1 MDGGRVTAQLVASLS
16 AKLDAEALERDALA
30 KAYDGIQTVSFLH
43 EEIRQQVGDR
53 LHTVGV
59 NWNRVILDSIEE
71 RLDVDGFRAGGT
83 DADEDLWALWEG
95 NDLDEWSQMGHA
107 DALLYRQSYA
117 IAWRDRQGLRISVES
132 PDEVAVERVPG
143 QRGVL
148 RAALKRWREDDHWR
162 AALYLPDRVEVYR
175 TAPTR
180 SIAETVRVAGQ
191 SSLLAPPR
199 GAAAW
204 EQIDGVTHTAGVV
217 PVVTFTNKPR
227 TNRLEGRSEIAD
239 VIPLVSAISK
249 LATDMLVTSEYHAMP
264 RRYATGI
271 QVPTAGPDRQ
281 RLQAEAAAYWENATK
296 TKTWLAGTGVDFGQ
310 FPTADL
316 GNFVNAINLLT
327 GQVAAIAGLPPHYLG
342 VSGSDNPASADA
354 IRSAEAS
361 LVKRAKRKQRQFGG
375 SWERVMQ
382 IAKALELG
390 VAVADLPEQYRRVE
404 TIWRDPETPT
414 VAQSADAAV
423 KLTQGE
429 HPVITPETAQEV
441 YLGFSP
447 EQIEQDRR
455 RRLDSAAAVA
465 LAPVRAQV
473 DLADELQGRGLSQN
487 AALAA
492 SGLTI
497 AAGLNSADS
506 V

>member
-1 MDGGRVTAQLVASLS
+1 MDGGRVTAQQVATLS
-16 AKLDAEALERDALA
+16 AKLDAEVQEREALA

-43 EEIRQQVGDR
+43 EEIRRQVGDR

-71 RLDVDGFRAGGT
+71 RLDVEGFRAGGT
-83 DADEDLWALWEG
+83 EADADLWALWES

-107 DALLYRQSYA
+107 DALLYKQSYA
-117 IAWRDRQGLRISVES
+117 IAWRDRLGLRVSVES
-132 PDEVAVERVPG
+132 PDEVAVEHAPG

-180 SIAETVRVAGQ
+180 NATGTYVMPAPSGPGAWQRV
-191 SSLLAPPR
+191 
-199 GAAAW
+199 
-204 EQIDGVTHTAGVV
+204 DVVTHTAGVV

-271 QVPTAGPDRQ
+271 QVPNGPDRE

-296 TKTWLAGTGVDFGQ
+296 TKTWLAGEGVNFGQ

-316 GNFVNAINLLT
+316 SNFVNAINLLT
-327 GQVAAIAGLPPHYLG
+327 GQVAAVAGLPPHYLG

-390 VAVADLPEQYRRVE
+390 VAVADLPEQFQRVE

-423 KLTQGE
+423 KLTQGD

-455 RRLDSAAAVA
+455 RREDAAAA
-465 LAPVRAQV
+465 IDLARVRAQV
-473 DLADELQGRGLSQN
+473 AMSRELQQTDGLSPN

-497 AAGLNSADS
+497 AAGLNSAES
-506 V
+506 A